1 MKIIISPAKQ
11 MGEEREFLAPRG
23 RPLYESRAEELAA
36 YLRSLPYP
44 ELRRLLACNE
54 ALARAAY
61 ETYQTMEL
69 QRADTPALLAYRG
82 IQYQYMAPQVF
93 EET

>member
-11 MGEEREFLAPRG
+11 MGEEREFLVPRG

-44 ELRRLLACNE
+44 ELRRLLACN
-54 ALARAAY
+54 
-61 ETYQTMEL
+61 
-69 QRADTPALLAYRG
+69 
-82 IQYQYMAPQVF
+82 
-93 EET
+93 